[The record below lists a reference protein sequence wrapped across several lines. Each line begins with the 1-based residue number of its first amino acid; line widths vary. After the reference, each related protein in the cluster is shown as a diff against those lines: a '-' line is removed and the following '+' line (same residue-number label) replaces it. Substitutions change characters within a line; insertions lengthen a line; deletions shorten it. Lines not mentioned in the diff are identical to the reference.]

1 MSYHFMYAC
10 SFFYS
15 TTLDHELLI
24 NFIFFL
30 IYNLVVLKNEYQKT
44 GQNYGRIRPGLMG
57 RNYVD
62 HFAG

>member
-24 NFIFFL
+24 NFIFF
-30 IYNLVVLKNEYQKT
+30 NLQFSSIKKRTSKNLAKIMAEL
-44 GQNYGRIRPGLMG
+44 GQ
-57 RNYVD
+57 D
-62 HFAG
+62 